1 VFADCDSVQGA
12 LLSFP
17 VVHPVESSDRGLLE
31 VALEAAAAGAAV
43 LRELFRSSSLRV
55 RAKGPNDLVSSA
67 DHAAEA
73 AIARVIRGRCPDAA
87 FLGEESGRSG
97 RGGDELEWIV
107 DPLDGTNNFLQGLPI
122 FCTSV
127 ACCRRGEPV
136 AGVVQ
141 EPLSGTVYSAVRGGG
156 AWRRAGTPGAAPE
169 RLHVSAQPGVS
180 GAFLAT
186 GFPFRAHAALDLYLA
201 AFRDVFLQARAVRR
215 CGAAALDLAH
225 TAAGIYDGFFEF
237 RLSAWD
243 IAAGVLLVE
252 EAGGRVS
259 DLDGG
264 RGYFTSGNVV
274 AGGEAVW
281 QQLRRAVHRHADEG
295 RLHAVDPA
303 GGAVA

>member
-1 VFADCDSVQGA
+1 VV
-12 LLSFP
+12 LSA
-17 VVHPVESSDRGLLE
+17 ETSDPGLLE
-31 VALEAAAAGAAV
+31 VALEAAAAGASV
-43 LRELFRSSSLRV
+43 LREQFRSDSLRV
-55 RAKGPNDLVSSA
+55 RAKGRNDLVSSA

-73 AIARVIRGRCPDAA
+73 AIAGVIRGHLPNAA

-97 RGGDELEWIV
+97 DHGDELVWIV

-127 ACCRRGEPV
+127 AACRRGVPV
-136 AGVVQ
+136 AGVVH
-141 EPLSGTVYSAVRGGG
+141 EPVTGIVYSAVRGGG
-156 AWRRAGTPGAAPE
+156 AWKQEGNGGGRE
-169 RLHVSAQPGVS
+169 RLHVTARPGLD

-201 AFRDVFLQARAVRR
+201 AFREVFLEARAVRR

-225 TAAGIYDGFFEF
+225 TAAGVYDGFFEF

-243 IAAGVLLVE
+243 IAAGVLLIE

-264 RGYFTSGNVV
+264 RDYFTGGNVV
-274 AGGEAVW
+274 AGGEGVW
-281 QQLRRAVHRHADEG
+281 QQLRRAVARHADEE
-295 RLHAVDPA
+295 RLRALDPA
-303 GGAVA
+303 GGVVA

>member
-1 VFADCDSVQGA
+1 VYPA
-12 LLSFP
+12 
-17 VVHPVESSDRGLLE
+17 ESSDRGLLE
-31 VALEAAAAGAAV
+31 VALEAAAAGAEV
-43 LRELFRSSSLRV
+43 LREQFRSASLRV
-55 RAKGPNDLVSSA
+55 HAKGRNDLVSSA

-73 AIARVIRGRCPDAA
+73 AIARVIRGRFPDAV

-97 RGGDELEWIV
+97 GRADGLEWIV

-127 ACCRRGEPV
+127 ACCRRDQPV

-141 EPLSGTVYSAVRGGG
+141 EPLTGTIYSAVRGGG
-156 AWRRAGTPGAAPE
+156 AWKDEGGNRE
-169 RLHVSAQPGVS
+169 RLQVTQRPGLD

-201 AFRDVFLQARAVRR
+201 AFREVFLEARAVRR

-237 RLSAWD
+237 RLSPWD
-243 IAAGVLLVE
+243 VAAGALLIE
-252 EAGGRVS
+252 EAGGHVS

-264 RGYFTSGNVV
+264 RDYFTSGNIL

-281 QQLRRAVHRHADEG
+281 RQLRRVVNLHADEA

-303 GGAVA
+303 GGVMA

>member
-1 VFADCDSVQGA
+1 MRATTLRFKEP
-12 LLSFP
+12 LLSFR
-17 VVHPVESSDRGLLE
+17 VVDPAQPSDRRLLE
-31 VALEAAAAGAAV
+31 VALEAAAAGAQV
-43 LRELFRSSSLRV
+43 LREQFRSASLSV
-55 RAKGPNDLVSSA
+55 HAKGRNDLVSSA

-73 AIARVIRGRCPDAA
+73 AVARVIRGHFPDAV

-97 RGGDELEWIV
+97 GRRDGLEWIV

-127 ACCRRGEPV
+127 ACCRRDEPV
-136 AGVVQ
+136 AGVVH
-141 EPLSGTVYSAVRGGG
+141 EPLTGTVYSAVRGGG
-156 AWRRAGTPGAAPE
+156 AWRHESGNGAGE
-169 RLHVSAQPGVS
+169 RLQVTARTGLD

-201 AFRDVFLQARAVRR
+201 AFREVFLEARAVRR

-237 RLSAWD
+237 RLSPWD
-243 IAAGVLLVE
+243 LAAGVLLIE

-264 RGYFTSGNVV
+264 RDYFAGGNVV
-274 AGGEAVW
+274 AGGEGVW
-281 QQLRRAVHRHADEG
+281 QQLRRAVNRHADEA

-303 GGAVA
+303 GGVVA

>member
-1 VFADCDSVQGA
+1 M
-12 LLSFP
+12 LST
-17 VVHPVESSDRGLLE
+17 VHPAEASDRGLLE
-31 VALEAAAAGAAV
+31 VALEAAGAGAAI
-43 LRELFRSSSLRV
+43 LSDLYRSSSVRV

-73 AIARVIRGRCPDAA
+73 AIAGVIRSHFPDAA
-87 FLGEESGRSG
+87 FLGEEGGRSG
-97 RGGDELEWIV
+97 RRGGELEWIV
-107 DPLDGTNNFLQGLPI
+107 DPLDGTNNYLQGLPI

-141 EPLSGTVYSAVRGGG
+141 EPLGGTVYSAVRGGG
-156 AWRRAGTPGAAPE
+156 AWRDRE
-169 RLHVSAQPGVS
+169 RLRVSRHSGLA

-186 GFPFRAHAALDLYLA
+186 GFPFRARGALDLYLA
-201 AFRDVFLQARAVRR
+201 TFREVFLQARAVRR

-237 RLSAWD
+237 RLSPWD
-243 IAAGVLLVE
+243 IAAGVLLIE

-264 RGYFTSGNVV
+264 RGYFVGGNVV
-274 AGGEAVW
+274 AGGEGVW
-281 QQLRRAVHRHADEG
+281 RELVPAIARHASEA
-295 RLHAVDPA
+295 RLQAVDPV

>member
-1 VFADCDSVQGA
+1 MQSAE
-12 LLSFP
+12 P
-17 VVHPVESSDRGLLE
+17 SDRGLLE
-31 VALEAAAAGAAV
+31 VALEAAAAGAEV
-43 LRELFRSSSLRV
+43 LREQFRSSSLHV
-55 RAKGPNDLVSSA
+55 RAKGRNDLVSSA

-73 AIARVIRGRCPDAA
+73 AVARVIRGHLPDAV

-97 RGGDELEWIV
+97 ARGDGLEWIV

-127 ACCRRGEPV
+127 ACCRRGKPL

-141 EPLSGTVYSAVRGGG
+141 EPLTGTVYSAARGGG
-156 AWRRAGTPGAAPE
+156 AWRRTASGEEE
-169 RLHVSAQPGVS
+169 RLQVTTRSGLD

-201 AFRDVFLQARAVRR
+201 AFREVFLEARSVRR

-237 RLSAWD
+237 RLSPWD
-243 IAAGVLLVE
+243 VAAGTLLVE
-252 EAGGRVS
+252 EAGGKVS

-264 RGYFTSGNVV
+264 AGYFASGNVL
-274 AGGEAVW
+274 AGGDAVW
-281 QQLRRAVHRHADEG
+281 RQLRRVVNLHADEA

-303 GGAVA
+303 WGVVA

>member
-1 VFADCDSVQGA
+1 M
-12 LLSFP
+12 LP
-17 VVHPVESSDRGLLE
+17 PVHPAEASDRGLLE

-43 LRELFRSSSLRV
+43 LRNLFRSASLRV
-55 RAKGPNDLVSSA
+55 RAKGPHDLVSSA

-73 AIARVIRGRCPDAA
+73 AIAGVIRSHFPDAA
-87 FLGEESGRSG
+87 FLGEEGGRSG
-97 RGGDELEWIV
+97 RRGGELEWIV

-141 EPLSGTVYSAVRGGG
+141 EPLSGLVYSAVRGGG
-156 AWRRAGTPGAAPE
+156 AWRDRE
-169 RLHVSAQPGVS
+169 RLRVSNHPGLA

-186 GFPFRAHAALDLYLA
+186 GFPFRARGALDLYLA
-201 AFRDVFLQARAVRR
+201 TFREVFLEARAVRR

-225 TAAGIYDGFFEF
+225 TAAGVYDGFFEF
-237 RLSAWD
+237 RLSPWD
-243 IAAGVLLVE
+243 IAAGVLLIE

-264 RGYFTSGNVV
+264 RGFFMGGNVV

-281 QQLRRAVHRHADEG
+281 RELGPAIARHANEA
-295 RLHAVDPA
+295 RLQAVDPV

>member
-1 VFADCDSVQGA
+1 MLA
-12 LLSFP
+12 P
-17 VVHPVESSDRGLLE
+17 VHPAETSDRDLLE
-31 VALEAAAAGAAV
+31 VALEAAGAGAAV

-55 RAKGPNDLVSSA
+55 QAKGPNDLVSSA

-73 AIARVIRGRCPDAA
+73 AIARVIRGHFPDAA
-87 FLGEESGRSG
+87 FLGEEGGRSG
-97 RGGDELEWIV
+97 RRGAELEWIV
-107 DPLDGTNNFLQGLPI
+107 DPLDGTNNFLQGLPV

-136 AGVVQ
+136 AGVVE
-141 EPLSGTVYSAVRGGG
+141 EPLTGIVYRAVRGGG
-156 AWRRAGTPGAAPE
+156 AWRHPGTSGGTDE
-169 RLHVSAQPGVS
+169 RLTATAHPGLA

-186 GFPFRAHAALDLYLA
+186 GFPFRARAALDLYLA
-201 AFRDVFLQARAVRR
+201 AFREVFLQARAVRR
-215 CGAAALDLAH
+215 CGAAALDLAN
-225 TAAGIYDGFFEF
+225 TAAGVYDGFFEF
-237 RLSAWD
+237 RLSPWD

-264 RGYFTSGNVV
+264 RGYFASGNVV

-281 QQLRRAVHRHADEG
+281 RELRRAVARHADEE
-295 RLHAVDPA
+295 RLAAVDPA

>member
-1 VFADCDSVQGA
+1 M
-12 LLSFP
+12 LRR
-17 VVHPVESSDRGLLE
+17 VHPAETSDRGLLE
-31 VALEAAAAGAAV
+31 VALEAAGAGAAV
-43 LRELFRSSSLRV
+43 LRDQFQSSSLRV
-55 RAKGPNDLVSSA
+55 RSKGPNDFVSSA

-73 AIARVIRGRCPDAA
+73 AIAQTIRAHFPGAA
-87 FLGEESGRSG
+87 FLGEEGGRSG
-97 RGGDELEWIV
+97 RRGGELEWIV

-136 AGVVQ
+136 AGVVE
-141 EPLSGTVYSAVRGGG
+141 EPLTGIVYSAVRGGG
-156 AWRRAGTPGAAPE
+156 AWRHGSGSQANAE
-169 RLHVSAQPGVS
+169 RLRVSEHPGLE

-201 AFRDVFLQARAVRR
+201 AFRDVFLRSRGVRR

-225 TAAGIYDGFFEF
+225 TAAGVYDGFFEF
-237 RLSAWD
+237 RLSPWD
-243 IAAGVLLVE
+243 LAAGVLLIE

-264 RGYFTSGNVV
+264 RAYLQTGNVV
-274 AGGEAVW
+274 AGGDAVW
-281 QQLRRAVHRHADEG
+281 RELRAVIVRHADEE
-295 RLHAVDPA
+295 RLHAADPA

>member
-1 VFADCDSVQGA
+1 MVYPA
-12 LLSFP
+12 
-17 VVHPVESSDRGLLE
+17 ESSDRGLLE

-73 AIARVIRGRCPDAA
+73 AIARVIRGHFPDAA

-97 RGGDELEWIV
+97 GRGDDLEWIV

-141 EPLSGTVYSAVRGGG
+141 EPLTGTVYSAVRGGG
-156 AWRRAGTPGAAPE
+156 AWCRPGTPGAAAE
-169 RLHVSAQPGVS
+169 RLQVSAQPGIA

-225 TAAGIYDGFFEF
+225 TAAGVYDGFFEF

-243 IAAGVLLVE
+243 IAAGVLLIE

-264 RGYFTSGNVV
+264 RGYFASGNVV

>member
-1 VFADCDSVQGA
+1 MLFT
-12 LLSFP
+12 
-17 VVHPVESSDRGLLE
+17 VHPAETSDHGLLE
-31 VALEAAAAGAAV
+31 VALEAAGAGAAV
-43 LRELFRSSSLRV
+43 LREQFKSSTLRV
-55 RAKGPNDLVSSA
+55 RSKGPNDLVSSA
-67 DHAAEA
+67 DQAAEA
-73 AIARVIRGRCPDAA
+73 AIAQTIRRHFPDAA
-87 FLGEESGRSG
+87 FLGEEGGRSG
-97 RGGDELEWIV
+97 RRGDELLWIV

-136 AGVVQ
+136 AGVVR
-141 EPLSGTVYSAVRGGG
+141 EPLTGVVYSAVRGGG
-156 AWRRAGTPGAAPE
+156 AWRDPGVGETGERE
-169 RLHVSAQPGVS
+169 RLRVSDHAHLD

-225 TAAGIYDGFFEF
+225 TAAGVYDGFFEF
-237 RLSAWD
+237 RLSPWD
-243 IAAGVLLVE
+243 VAAGVLLVE

-264 RGYFTSGNVV
+264 RAYLETGNVV

-281 QQLRRAVHRHADEG
+281 RELRRAVARHADED
-295 RLHAVDPA
+295 RLRAVDPA
-303 GGAVA
+303 GPVVA

>member
-1 VFADCDSVQGA
+1 MT
-12 LLSFP
+12 LLCLLA
-17 VVHPVESSDRGLLE
+17 VHPAETRDRGLLE
-31 VALEAAAAGAAV
+31 VALEAARAGASV
-43 LRELFRSSSLRV
+43 LRDQFRSASLRV
-55 RAKGPNDLVSSA
+55 SAKGPNDLVSSA
-67 DHAAEA
+67 DHAAEG
-73 AIARVIRGRCPDAA
+73 AIAEVVRSHFPDAA

-97 RGGDELEWIV
+97 RRGDELEWIV

-136 AGVVQ
+136 VGVVQ
-141 EPLSGTVYSAVRGGG
+141 EPLTGTVYQASRGGG
-156 AWRRAGTPGAAPE
+156 AWRHSGAPGQPPE
-169 RLHVSAQPGVS
+169 RLRVSGHTGLA

-186 GFPFRAHAALDLYLA
+186 GFPFRAKAALDLYLA
-201 AFRDVFLQARAVRR
+201 AFREVFLQSRGVRR

-225 TAAGIYDGFFEF
+225 TAAGVYDGFFEF
-237 RLSAWD
+237 RLSPWD
-243 IAAGVLLVE
+243 LAAGVLLVE

-264 RGYFTSGNVV
+264 RDYFATGNVV

-281 QQLRRAVHRHADEG
+281 RELTQAIALHADEG
-295 RLHAVDPA
+295 RLREVDPA

>member
-1 VFADCDSVQGA
+1 VYPAE
-12 LLSFP
+12 P
-17 VVHPVESSDRGLLE
+17 SDRGLLE
-31 VALEAAAAGAAV
+31 VALEAAAAGAEV
-43 LRELFRSSSLRV
+43 LREQFRSASLSV
-55 RAKGPNDLVSSA
+55 RAKGRNDLVSSA

-73 AIARVIRGRCPDAA
+73 AIARVIRARFPDAV

-97 RGGDELEWIV
+97 GRADGLEWIV

-127 ACCRRGEPV
+127 ACCRRGQPV

-141 EPLSGTVYSAVRGGG
+141 EPLTGTVYSAVRGGG
-156 AWRRAGTPGAAPE
+156 AWRSTGGAGRGE
-169 RLHVSAQPGVS
+169 RLQVTARPGLD

-201 AFRDVFLQARAVRR
+201 AFREVFLEARAVRR

-237 RLSAWD
+237 RLSPWD
-243 IAAGVLLVE
+243 VAAGVLLIE

-264 RGYFTSGNVV
+264 RDYFAGGNVV

-281 QQLRRAVHRHADEG
+281 RQLRRIVNLHADEA

-303 GGAVA
+303 GGVMA

>member
-1 VFADCDSVQGA
+1 MLWLVQPA
-12 LLSFP
+12 
-17 VVHPVESSDRGLLE
+17 ETSDHALLE
-31 VALEAAAAGAAV
+31 VALEAAGAGAAV
-43 LRELFRSSSLRV
+43 LRDLFQSSALRV
-55 RAKGPNDLVSSA
+55 RSKGPNDLVSSA

-73 AIARVIRGRCPDAA
+73 AIAQTIRRVYPDAA
-87 FLGEESGRSG
+87 FLGEEGGRSG
-97 RGGDELEWIV
+97 HHGDDLLWIV

-136 AGVVQ
+136 AGVVD
-141 EPLSGTVYSAVRGGG
+141 EPLTGIVYSAERRGG
-156 AWRRAGTPGAAPE
+156 AWRRRAGERGAGE
-169 RLHVSAQPGVS
+169 RLRVSAQAGLA

-237 RLSAWD
+237 RLSPWD
-243 IAAGVLLVE
+243 LAAGVLIVE

-264 RGYFTSGNVV
+264 GGYLETGNVV

-281 QQLRRAVHRHADEG
+281 RELRRAVTRHADEG
-295 RLHAVDPA
+295 RLRAVDPA
-303 GGAVA
+303 GPAVA

>member
-1 VFADCDSVQGA
+1 MRTTTLRFKAP
-12 LLSFP
+12 LLFFP
-17 VVHPVESSDRGLLE
+17 VVDPAQPSDRRLLE
-31 VALEAAAAGAAV
+31 VALEAAEAGAEV
-43 LRELFRSSSLRV
+43 LRKQFRSASLSV

-73 AIARVIRGRCPDAA
+73 AIARVVRGHFPDAV

-97 RGGDELEWIV
+97 ARGDGLEWIV

-127 ACCRRGEPV
+127 ACCRRGQPI

-141 EPLSGTVYSAVRGGG
+141 EPLTGTGSSAVRGGG
-156 AWRRAGTPGAAPE
+156 AWRHSGSASGGGE
-169 RLHVSAQPGVS
+169 RLQVTTRPGLD

-201 AFRDVFLQARAVRR
+201 AFREVFLAARAVRR

-225 TAAGIYDGFFEF
+225 TAAGFYDGFFEF
-237 RLSAWD
+237 RLSPWD
-243 IAAGVLLVE
+243 VAAGVLLIE

-264 RGYFTSGNVV
+264 RDYLASGNVV

-281 QQLRRAVHRHADEG
+281 RELRRAVSRHADEA
-295 RLHAVDPA
+295 RLHALDPA
-303 GGAVA
+303 GGVVA

>member
-1 VFADCDSVQGA
+1 M
-12 LLSFP
+12 LSP
-17 VVHPVESSDRGLLE
+17 VHPAEASDRGLLE
-31 VALEAAAAGAAV
+31 VALEAAGAGAAI
-43 LRELFRSSSLRV
+43 LRDLFRSSSLRV

-73 AIARVIRGRCPDAA
+73 AIAGVIRGHFPEAA
-87 FLGEESGRSG
+87 FLGEEGGRSG
-97 RGGDELEWIV
+97 RRGGDLEWIV
-107 DPLDGTNNFLQGLPI
+107 DPLDGTNNFLQGLPV

-141 EPLSGTVYSAVRGGG
+141 EPLSGVVYSAVRGGG
-156 AWRRAGTPGAAPE
+156 AWRGAE
-169 RLHVSAQPGVS
+169 RLRVSGHTGLA

-186 GFPFRAHAALDLYLA
+186 GFPFRARSALDLYLA
-201 AFRDVFLQARAVRR
+201 SFRDVFLQARAVRR

-225 TAAGIYDGFFEF
+225 TAAGVYDGFFEF
-237 RLSAWD
+237 RLSPWD
-243 IAAGVLLVE
+243 IAAGVLLIE

-259 DLDGG
+259 DLDAG
-264 RGYFTSGNVV
+264 RGYFAGGNVV

-281 QQLRRAVHRHADEG
+281 RELLAAIALHATEAG
-295 RLHAVDPA
+295 LQAVDPV

>member
-1 VFADCDSVQGA
+1 MVNPA
-12 LLSFP
+12 
-17 VVHPVESSDRGLLE
+17 ETSDPGLLE

-43 LRELFRSSSLRV
+43 LREQFGSESLRV
-55 RAKGPNDLVSSA
+55 RAKGRNDLVSSA

-73 AIARVIRGRCPDAA
+73 AIFGVIRGHFANAA

-97 RGGDELEWIV
+97 ARGDELVWIV

-127 ACCRRGEPV
+127 AACRRGEPV
-136 AGVVQ
+136 AGVVR
-141 EPLSGTVYSAVRGGG
+141 EPLTGIVYSAVRGGG
-156 AWRRAGTPGAAPE
+156 AWKDEGGSRE
-169 RLHVSAQPGVS
+169 RLRVTAHAGLD

-201 AFRDVFLQARAVRR
+201 AFREVFLEARAVRR

-225 TAAGIYDGFFEF
+225 TAAGVYDGFFEF

-243 IAAGVLLVE
+243 IAAGVLLIE

-259 DLDGG
+259 DVDGG
-264 RGYFTSGNVV
+264 RDYFTSGNVV

-281 QQLRRAVHRHADEG
+281 AQLRRAIARHASEE
-295 RLHAVDPA
+295 RLRALDPA
-303 GGAVA
+303 GGVVA

>member
-1 VFADCDSVQGA
+1 MLAPVQPA
-12 LLSFP
+12 
-17 VVHPVESSDRGLLE
+17 EASDRGLLE
-31 VALEAAAAGAAV
+31 VALKAAGAGAAV
-43 LRELFRSSSLRV
+43 LRGLFRSASVRV

-73 AIARVIRGRCPDAA
+73 AIAGVIRRHFPDAA
-87 FLGEESGRSG
+87 FLGEEGGRSG
-97 RGGDELEWIV
+97 HRDGELEWIV

-141 EPLSGTVYSAVRGGG
+141 EPLSGAVYSAVRGGG
-156 AWRRAGTPGAAPE
+156 AWRDGEPLRVSSHPGLA
-169 RLHVSAQPGVS
+169 

-186 GFPFRAHAALDLYLA
+186 GFPFRAHGALDLYLA
-201 AFRDVFLQARAVRR
+201 SFRDVFLSARAVRR

-225 TAAGIYDGFFEF
+225 TAAGVYDGFFEF
-237 RLSAWD
+237 RLSPWD
-243 IAAGVLLVE
+243 IAAGVLLIE

-264 RGYFTSGNVV
+264 RAFFVGGNVV
-274 AGGEAVW
+274 AGGEGVW
-281 QQLRRAVHRHADEG
+281 RELVPAIAQHATEA
-295 RLHAVDPA
+295 RLQAVDPI